1 MQALHINGN
10 DLTLE
15 AVREVAQPD
24 VRRPVLLDPDAR
36 EAVNRARAV
45 VDTLVANNRISYAI
59 TTGVGKLSD
68 VHIVGDQVRELQI
81 NLVRSHAVGVGE
93 PLSIPDTRAMMLLR
107 ANSLAKGN
115 SGIRGI
121 SIDTICEMLNRGVT
135 PMVPSQ
141 GSVGASGDLAPLAH
155 LALALIG
162 EGECLDEKGGR
173 IPSAEALKRAQIK
186 PLVLE
191 AKEAVSLINGT
202 QAMLAIGILMVL
214 AAETLVD
221 TADVI
226 GAMACDALKGTN
238 VAFDERIQKAR
249 PHAGQIRTAAN
260 LRRLLEQSQIR
271 DSHRDCGRVQDAYSL
286 RCIPQVHGAVRDTLA
301 HCRSVFETETNSAVD
316 NPLVFVKNPKA
327 MDGEGDVLSG
337 GNFHGEPLAFALDFL
352 AIALSALAGISERRL
367 ERMVNP
373 ALSEGLPPFLAP
385 GAGMNS
391 GFMMPQV
398 TAAALVSENKVLSHP
413 ASVDSITTSGNKEDF
428 VSMGMTAASKLKRVV
443 ENTRNTLA
451 IEAMAAAQAIDFLA
465 PLKTSKPLQQAHAAI
480 RAVCATMEKD
490 RVMYRGF
497 RTHCEFDCERQAGRR
512 SALNILTKIC
522 PLEICHHDHEL
533 AEGKG
538 PATRFS
544 PTPRCLMRSRRERIA
559 VYSHPLSAL
568 DSPRFNASPPRGAPE
583 LSAFSP

>member
-1 MQALHINGN
+1 MKALHINGN

-15 AVREVAQPD
+15 AVREVAQSGA
-24 VRRPVLLDPDAR
+24 RRPALLDPDAR
-36 EAVNRARAV
+36 DAVNRARAD
-45 VDTLVANNRISYAI
+45 VDALVANKKISYAI

-68 VHIVGDQVRELQI
+68 VHIAGDQLRELQV

-93 PLSIPDTRAMMLLR
+93 PLSIADTRAMMLLR

-115 SGIRGI
+115 SGVRAIT
-121 SIDTICEMLNRGVT
+121 IDTICEMLNRGVT
-135 PMVPSQ
+135 PRVPSQ

-155 LALALIG
+155 LALAMIG
-162 EGECLDEKGGR
+162 EGECFDEKGER
-173 IPSAEALKRAQIK
+173 IASAEALKRAQIK
-186 PLVLE
+186 PLVLG

-202 QAMLAIGILMVL
+202 QAMLAIGALML
-214 AAETLVD
+214 LEAETLVD

-249 PHAGQIRTAAN
+249 PHPGQIRTAAN
-260 LRRLLEQSQIR
+260 LRRLLEQSEIR
-271 DSHRDCGRVQDAYSL
+271 DSHRDCGRVQDSYSL

-301 HCRSVFETETNSAVD
+301 HCRTVFETEANSAVD

-327 MDGEGDVLSG
+327 ADGDGEGDVISG

-391 GFMMPQV
+391 GFMMAQV
-398 TAAALVSENKVLSHP
+398 TAAALVSENKVLAHP
-413 ASVDSITTSGNKEDF
+413 ASVDSITTSGNKEDY
-428 VSMGMTAASKLKRVV
+428 VSMGMIAANKLKKVV

-480 RAVCATMEKD
+480 RAVCATMDRD
-490 RVMYRGF
+490 RVMYQDF
-497 RTHCEFDCERQAGRR
+497 A
-512 SALNILTKIC
+512 
-522 PLEICHHDHEL
+522 
-533 AEGKG
+533 
-538 PATRFS
+538 
-544 PTPRCLMRSRRERIA
+544 RIA
-559 VYSHPLSAL
+559 ELI
-568 DSPRFNASPPRGAPE
+568 ASGKVAEVVR
-583 LSAFSP
+583 